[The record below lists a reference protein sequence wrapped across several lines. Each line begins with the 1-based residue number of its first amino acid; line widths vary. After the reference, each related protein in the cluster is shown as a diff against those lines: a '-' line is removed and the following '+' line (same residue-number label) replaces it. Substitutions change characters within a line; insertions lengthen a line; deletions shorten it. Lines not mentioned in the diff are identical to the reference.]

1 MIFEDFPKKIILKD
15 SSECEF
21 RIASGDERDKFTDF
35 FKRVSADDLWAMR
48 RDYTKAESVD
58 LYFCSASSDENVTL
72 LAYQEE
78 CIIGIGIINFS
89 GFGARKDVG
98 EVEIIVDESFKQKR
112 LGTWLMLEVINIVTT
127 LKLEVL
133 RIELMASKDVAAII
147 ATKRANF
154 VPQAILK
161 NYLKDRNGK
170 FDDLVILIKEIYE
183 ESSDY

>member
-1 MIFEDFPKKIILKD
+1 M
-15 SSECEF
+15 
-21 RIASGDERDKFTDF
+21 
-35 FKRVSADDLWAMR
+35 
-48 RDYTKAESVD
+48 
-58 LYFCSASSDENVTL
+58 
-72 LAYQEE
+72 
-78 CIIGIGIINFS
+78 
-89 GFGARKDVG
+89 
-98 EVEIIVDESFKQKR
+98 EIIVDESFKQKR

-154 VPQAILK
+154 IPQEILK

-170 FDDLVILIKEIYE
+170 FDDLVILIKEIYG

>member
-21 RIASGDERDKFTDF
+21 RIASGDERDKIADF

-48 RDYTKAESVD
+48 RDYTKPESVD
-58 LYFCSASSDENVTL
+58 LYFCSTNSDENVTL
-72 LAYQEE
+72 LAYQDEN
-78 CIIGIGIINFS
+78 IIGIGIINFS

-98 EVEIIVDESFKQKR
+98 EVEIIVDDSFKQKR
-112 LGTWLMLEVINIVTT
+112 LGTWIMLEIINLTAT

-133 RIELMASKDVAAII
+133 KIELMASKDVAAII

-154 VPQAILK
+154 IPQAILK